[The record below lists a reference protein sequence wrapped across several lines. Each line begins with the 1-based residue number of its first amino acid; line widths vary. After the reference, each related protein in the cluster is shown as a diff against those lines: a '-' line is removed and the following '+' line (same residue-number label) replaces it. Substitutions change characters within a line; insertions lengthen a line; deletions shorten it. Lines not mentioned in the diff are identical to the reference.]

1 MNAFVPLLLVVSIA
15 ILVYILLLRFNI
27 FPTSILKS
35 RDTFLEFL
43 QSIGIRLYF
52 TFLKY
57 KFYLTSVFNKKRFTA
72 SQFRSWSERELIDH
86 PDLHAWIQSLPLSSV
101 EALTEDASRYCANL
115 NIQLTWLFGGD
126 LSVVPGLN
134 DTLKNILISYLS
146 GCHKAVLE
154 KESVSI
160 FAIYQQLVD
169 PRKLNRSIDLR
180 RSVFKHITALG
191 LIDPIPAYDL
201 IMSSELQRQ
210 ELAASAL
217 RQAAS
222 KDWDGFVKA
231 LSSVLTQREQSP
243 A

>member
-1 MNAFVPLLLVVSIA
+1 MNALALLLIVASIVTL
-15 ILVYILLLRFNI
+15 IYVLLLRHSLLPANI
-27 FPTSILKS
+27 FKS
-35 RDTFLEFL
+35 RDTLLEFL

-52 TFLKY
+52 KFLKY
-57 KFYLTSVFNKKRFTA
+57 KFYLASVFNKKRFTA
-72 SQFRSWSERELIDH
+72 SQFRSWSEQELIDH
-86 PDLHAWIQSLPLSSV
+86 PDLHAWIQSLPLSAI
-101 EALTEDASRYCANL
+101 EALTEDASRYCASL

-126 LSVVPGLN
+126 LSVVPRLN
-134 DTLKNILISYLS
+134 DTLKDILIGYLS

-169 PRKLNRSIDLR
+169 PHKLSRSIDLR
-180 RSVFKHITALG
+180 RSIFKHITALG

-231 LSSVLTQREQSP
+231 LSSVLTQHEQSP

>member
-1 MNAFVPLLLVVSIA
+1 MNALALLLAVASIA
-15 ILVYILLLRFNI
+15 ILVYILCLRLNI
-27 FPTSILKS
+27 FSVNIFKS
-35 RDTFLEFL
+35 RDALSGFL

-57 KFYLTSVFNKKRFTA
+57 KFYLTSVFNQKRFTA
-72 SQFRSWSERELIDH
+72 SQFRSWSERELTDH
-86 PDLHAWIQSLPLSSV
+86 PDLQAWIQSLPLSAL
-101 EALTEDASRYCANL
+101 EALTEEASHYCTSL

-126 LSVVPGLN
+126 LAVVPELN
-134 DTLKNILISYLS
+134 DTLKNIVISYLS
-146 GCHKAVLE
+146 GCHKAVIE

-160 FAIYQQLVD
+160 FAIYQKLVD
-169 PRKLNRSIDLR
+169 PHKLNRSIDLR
-180 RSVFKHITALG
+180 RSIFKHITALG

-222 KDWDGFVKA
+222 KDWDSFVRA
-231 LSSVLTQREQSP
+231 LSSVLTQHEQSP